1 MTTQSQALLL
11 GSTKGIGSSALRA
24 ALDLGYKADAISS
37 TDIDISSETS
47 IERFT
52 QKLKGNKYDLILFNS
67 GGLPP
72 TKVSIVNGVTSKL
85 RNPVSTSINAHTLGY
100 LSLLERISLNQNCLI
115 LHVSSHVV
123 HSKEDIMFASAV
135 ARSAM
140 ETMVSYLPVMFKEYN
155 LTGIN
160 LRFGPVLTDRLAK
173 LLENSSLDPKDLMK
187 ELNACSDSPIS
198 LDQLYNFFTY
208 LISTGRYIHGSSTL
222 NLDSGIN
229 SNLNILPE

>member
-1 MTTQSQALLL
+1 MTTQFQALLL
-11 GSTKGIGSSALRA
+11 GSTKGIGSA
-24 ALDLGYKADAISS
+24 ALKAALNLGYKARPISS
-37 TDIDISSETS
+37 KDVDIASEDS
-47 IERFT
+47 IENFT
-52 QKLKGNKYDLILFNS
+52 KKLKGNKYDLILLNS

-72 TKVSIVNGVTSKL
+72 TKISIEDGKTSQL
-85 RNPVSTSINAHTLGY
+85 RNPVSTSLNAHTLGY
-100 LSLLERISLNQNCLI
+100 LSLLEKISLNKNCLI

-140 ETMVSYLPVMFKEYN
+140 EQMISYLPVIYKDYKI
-155 LTGIN
+155 TGIN

-187 ELNACSDSPIS
+187 DLNACSDSPIS
-198 LDQLYNFFTY
+198 LDQLYNFFNY